1 MSEGTVAP
9 ADVVAFWRTAG
20 GEKWFKRDEAFDREI
35 HERFA
40 ATHAAA
46 AAGTLAHWGKTAE
59 GALALVLVLDQ
70 FSRNLFRDTA
80 EAFAQDAMAT
90 EAAGAALDAGFDRE
104 VEPDLGVFFH
114 MPFMHSE
121 AIADQER
128 CIALCHHFT
137 GPESLK
143 YACEHRDIIR
153 RFGRFPHR
161 NAVLGRHT
169 SAAEQAF
176 LDGGGFAG

>member
-1 MSEGTVAP
+1 MTENATRA
-9 ADVVAFWRTAG
+9 AEVVSFWRDAG
-20 GEKWFKRDEAFDREI
+20 EEKWFRRDDALDREI
-35 HERFA
+35 TERFGPLHAEA
-40 ATHAAA
+40 AEGALSDWA
-46 AAGTLAHWGKTAE
+46 KSAE
-59 GALALVLVLDQ
+59 GALALVLILDQ
-70 FSRNLFRDTA
+70 FSRNMFRGTPK
-80 EAFAQDAMAT
+80 AFAQDAMAV
-90 EAAGAALDAGFDRE
+90 EVAHASFDAGFDRE
-104 VEPDLGVFFH
+104 VDPALTMFFY

-121 AIADQER
+121 SIVDQER
-128 CIALCHHFT
+128 CMALCHQHS
-137 GPESLK
+137 GPDSLK